1 MAASRSTLRSWIE
14 GFEAA
19 HEMDRKGRRA
29 RDVPPAATIIALQLS
44 DAALAARAPEM
55 RARRDAEDS
64 RVRETWRR
72 LKRRHVR

>member
-1 MAASRSTLRSWIE
+1 MAASRVTVRNWVE

-19 HEMDRKGRRA
+19 REMERA
-29 RDVPPAATIIALQLS
+29 AKRTSDVAHTAEIALQLS

-55 RARRDAEDS
+55 RARREAEDS

-72 LKRRHVR
+72 LKRRHAR